1 MKPQYCWD
9 NLIKACE
16 QALKSLGDKVLS
28 VHPEVCFRMGYW
40 SNEAFPARFWGSFT
54 GPICGNK
61 GSIDISIDFKLEDQ
75 AIEVTADVAYETGE
89 ILSELPAQNISL
101 RGKDIIVEDEA
112 IPLANKLI
120 DYVNVQFELIDRCIR
135 IHK

>member
-1 MKPQYCWD
+1 M
-9 NLIKACE
+9 
-16 QALKSLGDKVLS
+16 
-28 VHPEVCFRMGYW
+28 
-40 SNEAFPARFWGSFT
+40 
-54 GPICGNK
+54 
-61 GSIDISIDFKLEDQ
+61 EDQ
-75 AIEVTADVAYETGE
+75 AIEVTADVAYDTGE